1 MIDCPVY
8 QAQLKYDIEH
18 IDEIE
23 DVVYRISLKNKLGI
37 PRNEK
42 DQKDLDDYL
51 ADLKKA
57 KEILNMRPED
67 TLATYVDAELKDT
80 EIRRKYGSRKSQR
93 DSKLFERIGKGKKVK
108 ECNSVQTRFF
118 KHAHCSRR

>member
-18 IDEIE
+18 IDEIK
-23 DVVYRISLKNKLGI
+23 DVVYRISLKNRFGI

-42 DQKDLDDYL
+42 DQKDLDDYT

-57 KEILNMRPED
+57 EETEKLNTMRPKSLKTFREFIEKR
-67 TLATYVDAELKDT
+67 YQEL
-80 EIRRKYGSRKSQR
+80 EE
-93 DSKLFERIGKGKKVK
+93 KLKQF
-108 ECNSVQTRFF
+108 
-118 KHAHCSRR
+118 

>member
-18 IDEIE
+18 IDEIK
-23 DVVYRISLKNKLGI
+23 DVMYRISLKNKLGI

-42 DQKDLDDYL
+42 DQKDLDDYT

-57 KEILNMRPED
+57 KEILNIRPDD
-67 TLATYVDAELKDT
+67 TLAAYVDAEVRDT
-80 EIRRKYGSRKSQR
+80 RSFKLPSERRKFPIAPK
-93 DSKLFERIGKGKKVK
+93 KLR
-108 ECNSVQTRFF
+108 
-118 KHAHCSRR
+118 